1 MATKLGK
8 VVAYDTGPPRTNS
21 HVSLITLSYVVSW
34 KMKNVV
40 SPIDT
45 EIDRVVAHD
54 MGLPLKKLHHP

>member
-8 VVAYDTGPPRTNS
+8 VVAYDIGPPCKKS
-21 HVSLITLSYVVSW
+21 HDSLITLSYVVSW